1 MKSLKYILGIFA
13 LLSLFTACTKDADL
27 LAPASDAQY
36 FEEKKASDSEDGDIP
51 GKPGN
56 DDESEEGLA
65 SDAGSTG
72 GQSGDPVDN
81 GISDD
86 DDDESDDDSSTRSK

>member
-1 MKSLKYILGIFA
+1 MKSLRYILGIFA
-13 LLSLFTACTKDADL
+13 LISLFTACTKDADL
-27 LAPASDAQY
+27 LAPASESQY

-51 GKPGN
+51 GKPGGGS
-56 DDESEEGLA
+56 DAEEGLA
-65 SDAGSTG
+65 SDAGSTS
-72 GQSGDPVDN
+72 GQTGDPDDS